1 MSYIYCVNSTINN
14 LQLRD
19 EHNNTEKSEELKY
32 YEEKLE
38 LFKNTYLNMMSIKLS
53 LRKISSIGGN
63 MQELYEILQEIKT
76 LTVRLV
82 RRISLETQRQ

>member
-1 MSYIYCVNSTINN
+1 
-14 LQLRD
+14 
-19 EHNNTEKSEELKY
+19 
-32 YEEKLE
+32 
-38 LFKNTYLNMMSIKLS
+38 
-53 LRKISSIGGN
+53 

>member
-1 MSYIYCVNSTINN
+1 MSKECHTYMNCVNSTINN

-53 LRKISSIGGN
+53 LRK
-63 MQELYEILQEIKT
+63 Y
-76 LTVRLV
+76 
-82 RRISLETQRQ
+82 